1 MKSLFTAASL
11 IVLLLQPLLAQDE
24 NAPETTAPVKV
35 TPSEKAVME
44 KAAAEKAAAE
54 KAAAVK
60 AAAEKA
66 AAVKAAAEK
75 AAAEKAAAEKAAAV
89 KAAAEKA
96 AAEKAAKASAAE
108 AVAQKAAA
116 EKKAAADKVAKEKAE
131 ASTLALISQ
140 TAEKNRESQKTGLS
154 MWVYVVF
161 GSVIGALLSIVAIF
175 FLYRKQNKTIKL
187 QHREHVNKLSAD
199 YERKLRENSLTIND
213 LKEGVGGVKLLDDEA
228 ILLLKRFEQDNE
240 RVHQNVERTANA
252 NKEITDKFKESLNV
266 NLGGLVQNIR
276 SVMETAAADAKR
288 TKEYL
293 DVIVPQMEKN
303 EAENERLKKGSNVQ
317 LIGPL
322 LESFFLLRDN
332 LQEHIE
338 YIRSQSS
345 EASRSINDESLQYL
359 LVLES
364 EISRSIHGV
373 GLDEIKFLKG
383 DDMKEAKQV
392 LWTATPVAQNVQ
404 DQKLHGCCAVTKRI
418 GYIQRKEGAEDGYI
432 IRKATVQRYA
442 HVENIKPTSPE
453 TVEVAEQ
460 QIAPE

>member
-1 MKSLFTAASL
+1 MKSLFTAVSL
-11 IVLLLQPLLAQDE
+11 VVLFLQPLLAQDE

-44 KAAAEKAAAE
+44 KAAAEKAVAAKVAAKKE
-54 KAAAVK
+54 AAAKVAAKK

-66 AAVKAAAEK
+66 AEK
-75 AAAEKAAAEKAAAV
+75 V
-89 KAAAEKA
+89 

-161 GSVIGALLSIVAIF
+161 GSAIGALLSIVAIF

-199 YERKLRENSLTIND
+199 CERKLRENSLTIND

-228 ILLLKRFEQDNE
+228 ILLLKRFEHDNKV
-240 RVHQNVERTANA
+240 VHENVLRTAAA
-252 NKEITDKFKESLNV
+252 NKEVTDKFKESLNA

-276 SVMETAAADAKR
+276 SVMETAAADAKK
-288 TKEYL
+288 TKDYL
-293 DVIVPQMEKN
+293 DVIVPQMEENK
-303 EAENERLKKGSNVQ
+303 AENERLKKGYNVQ

-332 LQEHIE
+332 LQEHIA
-338 YIRSQSS
+338 YIQSQF
-345 EASRSINDESLQYL
+345 AQGSRATSDEGLQYL
-359 LVLES
+359 IDLES
-364 EISRSIHGV
+364 EIAHSIHGV
-373 GLDEIKFLKG
+373 GLDEIKFFNG
-383 DDMKEAKQV
+383 DNMREYPQV
-392 LWTATPVAQNVQ
+392 LWTTTPVAQNNQ
-404 DQKLHGCCAVTKRI
+404 NQELHGRCALTKRI
-418 GYIQRKEGAEDGYI
+418 GYKQRKEGTGDVYI
-432 IRKATVQRYA
+432 VRKATVQLYI
-442 HVENIKPTSPE
+442 HVEQLNPINPE
-453 TVEVAEQ
+453 IGGVAEQ
-460 QIAPE
+460 QAPPAQN

>member
-44 KAAAEKAAAE
+44 KAAAEKAVAAKVAAKKE
-54 KAAAVK
+54 AAAKVAAKK

-66 AAVKAAAEK
+66 AEK
-75 AAAEKAAAEKAAAV
+75 V
-89 KAAAEKA
+89 

-161 GSVIGALLSIVAIF
+161 GSAIGALLSIVAIF

-199 YERKLRENSLTIND
+199 CERKLRENSLTIND

-228 ILLLKRFEQDNE
+228 ILLLKRFEHDNKV
-240 RVHQNVERTANA
+240 VHENVLRTAAA
-252 NKEITDKFKESLNV
+252 NKEVTDKFKESLNA

-276 SVMETAAADAKR
+276 SVMETAAADAKK
-288 TKEYL
+288 TKDYL
-293 DVIVPQMEKN
+293 DVIVPQMEENK
-303 EAENERLKKGSNVQ
+303 AENERLKKGYNVQ

-332 LQEHIE
+332 LQEHIA
-338 YIRSQSS
+338 YIQSQF
-345 EASRSINDESLQYL
+345 AQGSRATSDEGLQYL
-359 LVLES
+359 IDLES
-364 EISRSIHGV
+364 EIAHSIHGV
-373 GLDEIKFLKG
+373 GLDEIKFFNG
-383 DDMKEAKQV
+383 DNMREYPQV
-392 LWTATPVAQNVQ
+392 LWTTTPVAQNNQ
-404 DQKLHGCCAVTKRI
+404 NQELHGRCALTKRI
-418 GYIQRKEGAEDGYI
+418 GYKQRKEGTGDVYI
-432 IRKATVQRYA
+432 VRKATVQLYI
-442 HVENIKPTSPE
+442 HVEQLNPINPE
-453 TVEVAEQ
+453 IGGVAEQ
-460 QIAPE
+460 QAPPAQN

>member
-54 KAAAVK
+54 KAAAV
-60 AAAEKA
+60 
-66 AAVKAAAEK
+66 K

-266 NLGGLVQNIR
+266 NLGGLVQDIR
-276 SVMETAAADAKR
+276 SVMETAAADAKK

-293 DVIVPQMEKN
+293 GVIVPQMEENK
-303 EAENERLKKGSNVQ
+303 AENERLKKGYNVQ

-332 LQEHIE
+332 LQEHIA
-338 YIRSQSS
+338 YIQSQF
-345 EASRSINDESLQYL
+345 AQGSRATSDEGLQYL
-359 LVLES
+359 IDLES
-364 EISRSIHGV
+364 EIAHSIHGV
-373 GLDEIKFLKG
+373 GLDEIKFFNG
-383 DDMKEAKQV
+383 DNMREYPQV
-392 LWTATPVAQNVQ
+392 LWTTTPVAQNNQ
-404 DQKLHGCCAVTKRI
+404 NQELHGRCALTKRI
-418 GYIQRKEGAEDGYI
+418 GYKQRKEGTGDVYI
-432 IRKATVQRYA
+432 VRKATVQLYI
-442 HVENIKPTSPE
+442 HVEPHNPINAE
-453 TVEVAEQ
+453 TGGVAEQ
-460 QIAPE
+460 QATPEQI